1 MIVPPAV
8 FGHEFAGDID
18 AVGDGVAGW
27 ARGMRVVAANSAP
40 CMDCFYCL
48 RGRHELCEDLLFLNG
63 AYAEYIVIPE
73 RIVRLNLHRIP
84 DHVTY
89 QAAAAVEPLACVVR
103 GMELTPVESGDTVD
117 TVDTVGTES
126 RNAGESAKISL
137 HQLYSGQYNDRYIKQ
152 DDMLFYEKHFEIR
165 RSSYAYSLRVCS

>member
-1 MIVPPAV
+1 MLAAVLHGKEDIRIERIPIPDVGPGEVRVRVKASLTCGTDLKVYRRGYHARMIVPPAV

-103 GMELTPVESGDTVD
+103 GMELTPVESGDTVI
-117 TVDTVGTES
+117 VLG
-126 RNAGESAKISL
+126 L
-137 HQLYSGQYNDRYIKQ
+137 GQ
-152 DDMLFYEKHFEIR
+152 
-165 RSSYAYSLRVCS
+165 